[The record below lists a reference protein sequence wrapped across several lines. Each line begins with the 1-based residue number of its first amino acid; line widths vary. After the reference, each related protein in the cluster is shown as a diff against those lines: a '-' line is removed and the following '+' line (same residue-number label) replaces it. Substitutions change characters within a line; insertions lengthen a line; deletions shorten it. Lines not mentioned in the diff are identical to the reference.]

1 MKRFLACGLLMVFTA
16 LLCSCFDSREFD
28 QSAYLIALGI
38 DRGNETKF
46 TYTFQIASPVAA
58 SGSESP
64 GNEEGSKN
72 SGTVNITVDSDDFY
86 TAKSLINSG
95 MNKTVDMSH
104 LKLIVFSSEVEN
116 QDFLSHSQLFLHERQ
131 VRPHTSVAVATE
143 GAGQYLKSVKPTLEP
158 NTAKYYELAAQG
170 SNNIYYPTKIISD
183 FVDQLDGVSRASALP
198 IAHISGEHS
207 KNKATPSPSMW
218 VSADNSQAEM
228 ESSCLFETAVFKN
241 GNLAGIL
248 GNDYTMIY
256 NMLSRNIKAFTV
268 SLKNPHDP
276 NSALVFRITVPKSA
290 KYKVQKDAKSCSIT
304 ISQALDA
311 QFIGGYLPKGFDDFE
326 GLYSFAE
333 NVLFQKTNDFFYH
346 ISRDLGAD
354 IMNIGSNFDAT
365 LSKPLSHDG
374 WDKLYT
380 TADFNIN
387 LKLRYIKEKPFK

>member
-1 MKRFLACGLLMVFTA
+1 MKRFFVCGIIIAYTA
-16 LLCSCFDSREFD
+16 LLCSCFDSREID

-38 DRGNETKF
+38 DQGNKTKF
-46 TYTFQIASPVAA
+46 TYTFQIASPGAT
-58 SGSESP
+58 SGSESS
-64 GNEEGSKN
+64 GDEESSKS

-143 GAGQYLKSVKPTLEP
+143 GASQYLNSVKPTLEP
-158 NTAKYYELAAQG
+158 NTAKYYELASLG
-170 SNNIYYPTKIISD
+170 SNNIYYPTKTISD

-198 IAHISGEHS
+198 IAHIKGQHS
-207 KNKATPSPSMW
+207 EGKATPSPSMW
-218 VSADNSQAEM
+218 ISADSSQADM

-241 GNLAGIL
+241 GNLVGIL

-256 NMLSRNIKAFTV
+256 NMLIKNIKAFTV

-276 NSALVFRITVPKSA
+276 SSALVFRITVPKSA
-290 KYKVQKDAKSCSIT
+290 KYKVQKDAKPCNIT
-304 ISQALDA
+304 VSQTLDA
-311 QFIGGYLPKGFDDFE
+311 QFLGGYLPKGFDDFE
-326 GLYSFAE
+326 SLYSFAE
-333 NVLFQKTNDFFYH
+333 NVLFQKTNDFFYF
-346 ISRDLGAD
+346 ISRDMCAD
-354 IMNIGSNFDAT
+354 IMSVGTKLDFASA
-365 LSKPLSHDG
+365 KPLSPEA

-380 TADFNIN
+380 TADFNVN